1 MHKAFRTGSVAKRVL
16 RKASRWVFRLVLIHT
31 LSSLSLYLL
40 PVHHLSPALNH
51 ELRKGMLLVGF
62 NPVPPRDIY
71 RETLKEELAL
81 WWARAAQSPCAAPQG
96 QPSVG
101 SGRDIWAVG

>member
-16 RKASRWVFRLVLIHT
+16 RKACRWVFRLVLIRT
-31 LSSLSLYLL
+31 LSSLSLYSL

-62 NPVPPRDIY
+62 NPVPPKGHLQRDLEGGAGVMVGKSCTEPM
-71 RETLKEELAL
+71 R
-81 WWARAAQSPCAAPQG
+81 SPSRTA
-96 QPSVG
+96 
-101 SGRDIWAVG
+101 